1 MYCNLAVSVFNTAF
15 YMNLTILGVATL
27 FITTTGGNQIAVSST
42 LMGLAFTQFLGLIIF
57 KVLSIFKYK
66 EKLNTCLRKRRGL
79 EDDWEPYEEAALLRE
94 AESDNDS
101 EEEQEI
107 ERSQSLESLPTYGM

>member
-1 MYCNLAVSVFNTAF
+1 M
-15 YMNLTILGVATL
+15 
-27 FITTTGGNQIAVSST
+27 
-42 LMGLAFTQFLGLIIF
+42 
-57 KVLSIFKYK
+57 
-66 EKLNTCLRKRRGL
+66 CLHKRKNS

-101 EEEQEI
+101 EQEI